1 MEDFMKTEEIINK
14 FDVETN
20 TINTIRIISAEAI
33 QKANSGH
40 PGLPMGAAPM
50 AYTLW
55 SKQMK
60 HNPKNPNWFDRDRFI
75 LSAGHGSMLLYSLLH
90 LFDYGLTMEDI
101 KEFRQ
106 LGSKT
111 PGHPEFGH
119 TVGVEMTTGPLGQG
133 ISSAVG
139 MALSEAYLAEKFNK
153 TEFKVIDHYTFSLC
167 GDGCLMEGISAE
179 AASLAG
185 TLRLGKLIVLYDSN
199 SISIEGSTDIAFRE
213 NVSKR
218 YEAYGWQVIEITDG
232 NDILA
237 IEEAI
242 IKAKEEKNKP
252 TLIKVTT
259 TIGYGCIAKQ
269 GTSGAHGEP
278 LGKANLEETKKFLN
292 YIEEEFCVPEEV
304 QDNMRSI
311 VAKLSYEEHLWNK
324 TFKEYSKQFPELS
337 FELMKWIDND
347 YAKDILNIEDYWNYE
362 GAKATRISSQE
373 VLNKIAGVMPNLIG
387 GSADLSPSTKTI
399 MDGRGHFTAE
409 DHSGSNLHFGVR
421 EHAMTAIA
429 NGIALHGALKPY
441 VAGFFVF
448 CDYMKPAMRMAAIM
462 NLPVT
467 YIMTHDSIGV
477 GEDGPTHQPI
487 EHLITLRSI
496 PNFNVIRPADYK
508 ETAAAWHIAQTSKTT
523 PTALIL
529 SRQNL
534 MQYDNS
540 GEGLYKGAYIVKE
553 ASSAPKL
560 ILVGTGSEVELIYK
574 AATSLEEKGIPTRV
588 VSMPSWK
595 LFEDQDL
602 AYKKE
607 ILPSSIKK
615 MSVEA
620 GSTHGWHRYVDKAV
634 GIDTFGA
641 SGPAEKVYEYVG
653 LTVENIIKEAE
664 ELMNL

>member
-1 MEDFMKTEEIINK
+1 MKTEEIINK